1 VTSLPLSGLRIV
13 VTRAAHQAGELA
25 RPLSAAGAEVILLP
39 TVSISPPKDPARLE
53 SAARHA
59 GEYDWLFLTSVNA
72 ANAFLPLV
80 PPAVPRPRLG
90 VVGAST
96 YKTVTEL
103 GWRADV
109 MPAEFTSE
117 ALAAALEAHEM
128 AGKRVLIPAGDLARE
143 LLPVALSRR
152 GAIVDVVEAYS
163 NQAPPETAAAAHALF
178 EAGPVPDWLAFAS
191 PSAFENLASILG
203 PEPLRR
209 AFIASIGPTT
219 SAAIR
224 ARGLDVA
231 AEAAE
236 HTVLGLVA
244 AIVAA
249 VNRR

>member
-1 VTSLPLSGLRIV
+1 MV
-13 VTRAAHQAGELA
+13 VTRAVHQAGELA
-25 RPLSAAGAEVILLP
+25 RPLAAAGAEVILLP
-39 TVSISPPKDPARLE
+39 TVGIGPPRNPARLQN
-53 SAARHA
+53 AARRA

-80 PPAVPRPRLG
+80 PPAIPRPRLG

-96 YKTVTEL
+96 YRKVAEL

-117 ALAAALEAHEM
+117 ALAVALEAHEM
-128 AGKRVLIPAGDLARE
+128 AGKRVLIPAGDLARG
-143 LLPVALSRR
+143 LLPAALSRR
-152 GAIVDVVEAYS
+152 GAIVEVVEAYS

-178 EAGPVPDWLAFAS
+178 EAVPAPDWLTFAS
-191 PSAFENLASILG
+191 PSAFKNLAAILG
-203 PEPLRR
+203 LEPLRGV
-209 AFIASIGPTT
+209 FIASIGPAT

-236 HTVLGLVA
+236 HTVAGLVG
-244 AIVAA
+244 AIVVA
-249 VNRR
+249 VSRR

>member
-1 VTSLPLSGLRIV
+1 MTSLPLSGLRIV
-13 VTRAAHQAGELA
+13 VTRAAHQAAELA
-25 RPLSAAGAEVILLP
+25 RPLAAAGAEVILLP
-39 TVSISPPKDPARLE
+39 TVGIGPPRDPSRLQ
-53 SAARHA
+53 SAARRA

-80 PPAVPRPRLG
+80 PQTIQRPRLG

-128 AGKRVLIPAGDLARE
+128 GGQRVLIPAGDLARE

-152 GAIVDVVEAYS
+152 GAIVDVVGAYS
-163 NQAPPETAAAAHALF
+163 NQAPPETAAALHALF
-178 EAGPVPDWLAFAS
+178 GAGLAPDWLTFAS
-191 PSAFENLASILG
+191 PSAFENLAAISG

-209 AFIASIGPTT
+209 VFIASIGPTT

-231 AEAAE
+231 AEGAE
-236 HTVLGLVA
+236 HTVAGLVA
-244 AIVAA
+244 AIVA
-249 VNRR
+249 VVSRR